1 MMEQTTALVVREDE
15 LAIQISTR
23 CKLLYGMNISVDQA
37 KAMNRWLEK
46 VNEALTTL
54 AEQLTETFN
63 DIASKLGTALG
74 CSFESLADALSS
86 IYEAIEVEEGKHTAH
101 HHKNDFRA
109 VSGGYRAQYA
119 KCNPN
124 YRNRVIHNT
133 RYYRRG

>member
-1 MMEQTTALVVREDE
+1 MMEQTTVLVVREDE
-15 LAIQISTR
+15 LALQISTR
-23 CKLLYGMNISVDQA
+23 AKLLYGVNLSVDQV

-54 AEQLTETFN
+54 AEQLAETFN
-63 DIASKLGTALG
+63 DIATKMAKALG

-101 HHKNDFRA
+101 HRKNDFRA